1 MKKIILTLTAAVMIT
16 GCTAKNTETSEK
28 SEPSAVTVNAETE
41 TTANKEALI
50 ITAAENT
57 THAETVTE
65 AVTETSAVS
74 EEEYESEL
82 HTSHIENVPIEEQ
95 AALDK
100 LRTKYGKDFTFICR
114 DVQWEY
120 IGVPIPEKK
129 PTTYTLE
136 DDEGRRFLAFGTE
149 DSDEITSDNYTFP
162 LYKDDLFD
170 HTRDYIRS
178 YTQAGKLWILT
189 PYKTWL
195 SFEAPAEMTYE
206 EFFSYFCQQEG
217 KIFADILLP
226 EGTEL
231 PEELTSFDGLNS
243 IYLDGFGCP
252 VNLGVYYLPQ
262 SDYDSLEDVTYG
274 DIGIDRDHLKGA
286 NAEIRVS

>member
-1 MKKIILTLTAAVMIT
+1 MKKIILTLTAAVMLT
-16 GCTAKNTETSEK
+16 GCTAKNTETPEK

-74 EEEYESEL
+74 EEEYEDEL

-120 IGVPIPEKK
+120 IGVPIPEKLRIY
-129 PTTYTLE
+129 YTLE
-136 DDEGRRFLAFGTE
+136 DDDGRRFMAVGTE
-149 DSDEITSDNYTFP
+149 DSDENE
-162 LYKDDLFD
+162 LLD
-170 HTRDYIRS
+170 HAKDYIRS
-178 YTQAGKLWILT
+178 YTQAGKLWVMYAT
-189 PYKTWL
+189 EEMMP
-195 SFEAPAEMTYE
+195 FEAPAELTYE
-206 EFFSYFCQQEG
+206 EFFSYFSGQEG
-217 KIFADILLP
+217 KVFAHIILP

-231 PEELTSFDGLNS
+231 PEELTSFDFSNQ
-243 IYLDGFGCP
+243 IYLDDFGCKIILY
-252 VNLGVYYLPQ
+252 VNYMPK
-262 SDYDSLEDVTYG
+262 SDYDKLEDVMYG
-274 DIGIDRDHLKGA
+274 DIDIDSDKLIEA
-286 NAEIRVS
+286 NQYGG

>member
-1 MKKIILTLTAAVMIT
+1 MKKIILTLTAAVMLT
-16 GCTAKNTETSEK
+16 GCTAKNTETPEK

-120 IGVPIPEKK
+120 IGVPIPEKLRIY
-129 PTTYTLE
+129 YTLE
-136 DDEGRRFLAFGTE
+136 DDDGRRFMAVGTE
-149 DSDEITSDNYTFP
+149 DSDEISGDCYASH
-162 LYKDDLFD
+162 LFENELLD
-170 HTRDYIRS
+170 HAKDYIRS
-178 YTQAGKLWILT
+178 YTQAGKLWMRNT
-189 PYKTWL
+189 EEMVP
-195 SFEAPAEMTYE
+195 FDAPAELTYE
-206 EFFSYFCQQEG
+206 EFFSNFSEQKGSVLAY
-217 KIFADILLP
+217 IILP

-231 PEELTSFDGLNS
+231 PKELTSFDFSNQ
-243 IYLDGFGCP
+243 IYLDDFGCKIILY
-252 VNLGVYYLPQ
+252 VNYMPK
-262 SDYDSLEDVTYG
+262 SDYDKLEDVMYG
-274 DIGIDRDHLKGA
+274 DIDIDSDKLIEA
-286 NAEIRVS
+286 NR

>member
-1 MKKIILTLTAAVMIT
+1 VKKIILTLTAAVMLT
-16 GCTAKNTETSEK
+16 GCTAKNTETPEK

-74 EEEYESEL
+74 EEEYEDEL

-120 IGVPIPEKK
+120 IGVPIPEKLRIY
-129 PTTYTLE
+129 YTLE
-136 DDEGRRFLAFGTE
+136 DDDGRRFMAVGTE
-149 DSDEITSDNYTFP
+149 DSDEISGDY
-162 LYKDDLFD
+162 YASHLFENELLD
-170 HTRDYIRS
+170 HAKDYIRS
-178 YTQAGKLWILT
+178 YTQAGKLWMRST
-189 PYKTWL
+189 EEMVP
-195 SFEAPAEMTYE
+195 FDAPAELTYE
-206 EFFSYFCQQEG
+206 EFFSYFSEQKG
-217 KIFADILLP
+217 SVLANIILP

-231 PEELTSFDGLNS
+231 PKELTSFDFSNQ
-243 IYLDGFGCP
+243 IYLDDFGCKIILY
-252 VNLGVYYLPQ
+252 VNYMPK
-262 SDYDSLEDVTYG
+262 SDYDKLEDVMYG
-274 DIGIDRDHLKGA
+274 DIDIDSDKLIEA
-286 NAEIRVS
+286 NQ

>member
-1 MKKIILTLTAAVMIT
+1 MKKIILTLTAAVMLT
-16 GCTAKNTETSEK
+16 GCTAKNTETPEK

-50 ITAAENT
+50 ITVPENT

-114 DVQWEY
+114 DVQWEF

-129 PTTYTLE
+129 PTTYILV
-136 DDEGRRFLAFGTE
+136 DDDGRRFYAYGTE
-149 DSDEITSDNYTFP
+149 DSEEISGDNYAFP
-162 LYKDDLFD
+162 LFKDELLE
-170 HTRDYIRS
+170 HAKDYIRS
-178 YTQAGKLWILT
+178 YTQAGKLWISGT
-189 PYKTWL
+189 GRDTMP
-195 SFEAPAEMTYE
+195 FEAPAELTYE
-206 EFFSYFCQQEG
+206 EFFSYFCEQG
-217 KIFADILLP
+217 GSVSADVFLL

-231 PEELTSFDGLNS
+231 PEELTAFDNFNY
-243 IYLDGFGCP
+243 IYLDDFGCRID
-252 VNLGVYYLPQ
+252 LGVYYLPQ
-262 SDYDSLEDVTYG
+262 RDYDRLEDVEYG
-274 DIGIDRDHLKGA
+274 NIYINLEHMKSAD
-286 NAEIRVS
+286 

>member
-1 MKKIILTLTAAVMIT
+1 MKKIILTLTAAVMLT
-16 GCTAKNTETSEK
+16 GCTAKNTETPEK

-74 EEEYESEL
+74 EEEYEDEL

-120 IGVPIPEKK
+120 IGVPIPEKLRIY
-129 PTTYTLE
+129 YTLE
-136 DDEGRRFLAFGTE
+136 DDDGRRFMAVGTE
-149 DSDEITSDNYTFP
+149 DSDEISGDNYAFP
-162 LYKDDLFD
+162 LFENELLD
-170 HTRDYIRS
+170 HAKDYIRS
-178 YTQAGKLWILT
+178 YTQAGKLWVMYAT
-189 PYKTWL
+189 EEMMP
-195 SFEAPAEMTYE
+195 FEAPAELTYE
-206 EFFSYFCQQEG
+206 EFFSYFSGQEG
-217 KIFADILLP
+217 KVFAHIILP

-231 PEELTSFDGLNS
+231 PEELTSFDFSNQ
-243 IYLDGFGCP
+243 IYLDDFGCKIILY
-252 VNLGVYYLPQ
+252 VNYMPK
-262 SDYDSLEDVTYG
+262 SDYDKLEDVMYG
-274 DIGIDRDHLKGA
+274 DIDIDSDKLIEA
-286 NAEIRVS
+286 NQ

>member
-1 MKKIILTLTAAVMIT
+1 MKKIILTLTAAVMLT
-16 GCTAKNTETSEK
+16 GCTAKNTETPEK

-120 IGVPIPEKK
+120 IGVPIPEKLRIY
-129 PTTYTLE
+129 YTLE
-136 DDEGRRFLAFGTE
+136 DDDGRRFMAVGTE
-149 DSDEITSDNYTFP
+149 DSDEISGDY
-162 LYKDDLFD
+162 YASHLFENELLD
-170 HTRDYIRS
+170 HAKDYIRS
-178 YTQAGKLWILT
+178 YTQAGKLWMWYAT
-189 PYKTWL
+189 EEMMP
-195 SFEAPAEMTYE
+195 FEAPAELTYE
-206 EFFSYFCQQEG
+206 EFFSYFSGQKG
-217 KIFADILLP
+217 KVFAHILLP

-231 PEELTSFDGLNS
+231 PEELTSFDFSNQ
-243 IYLDGFGCP
+243 IYLDDFGCKIILC
-252 VNLGVYYLPQ
+252 VNYMPK
-262 SDYDSLEDVTYG
+262 SDYDKLEDVMYG
-274 DIGIDRDHLKGA
+274 DIDIDRDKLIAA
-286 NAEIRVS
+286 NQ

>member
-1 MKKIILTLTAAVMIT
+1 MKKIILTLTAAVMLT
-16 GCTAKNTETSEK
+16 GCTAKNTETPEK

-50 ITAAENT
+50 ITVPENT

-120 IGVPIPEKK
+120 IGVPIPEKLRIY
-129 PTTYTLE
+129 YTLE
-136 DDEGRRFLAFGTE
+136 DDDGRRFMAVGTE
-149 DSDEITSDNYTFP
+149 DSDEISGDNYAF
-162 LYKDDLFD
+162 LLHKDELLD
-170 HTRDYIRS
+170 HAKDYIRS
-178 YTQAGKLWILT
+178 YTQAGKLWMRST
-189 PYKTWL
+189 EEMVP
-195 SFEAPAEMTYE
+195 FDAPAELTYE
-206 EFFSYFCQQEG
+206 EFFSYFSEQKG
-217 KIFADILLP
+217 SVFAYIILP

-231 PEELTSFDGLNS
+231 PKELTSFDFSNQ
-243 IYLDGFGCP
+243 IYLDDFGCKIILY
-252 VNLGVYYLPQ
+252 VNYMPK
-262 SDYDSLEDVTYG
+262 SDYDKLEDVMYG
-274 DIGIDRDHLKGA
+274 DIDIDSDKLIEA
-286 NAEIRVS
+286 NQ